1 MWKKETKS
9 LWLFLSLLTFLKCVI
24 FFKDSIV
31 HVDISLKNF
40 YETKNSRKI
49 HRRTIAMTREGTLS
63 ADRVQKISNIN
74 SF

>member
-31 HVDISLKNF
+31 QVDISLKIF
-40 YETKNSRKI
+40 MKPKI
-49 HRRTIAMTREGTLS
+49 LERSTNVLLL
-63 ADRVQKISNIN
+63 
-74 SF
+74 